1 MEGSVVR
8 PTRLVDR
15 ALDGAEVAA
24 RPTTRPTIDGR
35 GGPGAIAPWRRP
47 KRERERERERV
58 RATERTDVGWDI
70 ALAPRWRR
78 RIKRQQIET
87 ERERRR
93 QDQQRRTYRK

>member
-35 GGPGAIAPWRRP
+35 GGPGAIAPWRRA
-47 KRERERERERV
+47 KRERERERESESDRANGRRV
-58 RATERTDVGWDI
+58 GHRSGTKM
-70 ALAPRWRR
+70 APSN
-78 RIKRQQIET
+78 
-87 ERERRR
+87 
-93 QDQQRRTYRK
+93 